1 MRRRVAGASRRE
13 QEGRPVAG
21 AAPQAQTLVRGLKLM
36 EAVAG
41 GTQDL
46 RSLVGVSGL
55 PRSTAHRLLS
65 SLALQGYLRY
75 STAAGYQ
82 LGPKLIE
89 LGFAAHRQLD
99 ITSAARPH
107 LEQLQGL
114 TQETVNLAVLDGHQ
128 VLYVDKIA
136 GSRSLQ
142 MVSYIGARCPA
153 HCTALGKALVAG
165 LPEAEWPHFIGSDH
179 ASTGEAG
186 QLAEFARVLRKVSAQ
201 GYALDLEENEPGVR
215 CVAAPVRD
223 GEGKIA
229 AAVSISGASVNMS
242 DGSLREFVPLVCQTA
257 CDISRELGWRGP

>member
-1 MRRRVAGASRRE
+1 M
-13 QEGRPVAG
+13 G

-41 GTQDL
+41 GTRDL

-75 STAAGYQ
+75 STASGYH

-107 LEQLQGL
+107 LERLQGL
-114 TQETVNLAVLDGHQ
+114 TQETVNLAVLDGNE

-153 HCTALGKALVAG
+153 HCTALGKALMAG
-165 LPEAEWPHFIGSDH
+165 LPEAEWPGFIG
-179 ASTGEAG
+179 AQETQTGMPEESNG
-186 QLAEFARVLRKVSAQ
+186 IIEGLRKVTAN

-215 CVAAPVRD
+215 CVAAPIRD

-242 DGSLREFVPLVCQTA
+242 DGSLREFVPLVRRTA
-257 CDISRELGWRGP
+257 ADIARELGWRGT

>member
-1 MRRRVAGASRRE
+1 MMGGA
-13 QEGRPVAG
+13 P
-21 AAPQAQTLVRGLKLM
+21 PAQTLVRGLKLM
-36 EAVAG
+36 EAVAA
-41 GTQDL
+41 GTRDL

-75 STAAGYQ
+75 STTGYH

-99 ITSAARPH
+99 ITGTARPH
-107 LEQLQGL
+107 LERLQGL
-114 TQETVNLAVLDGHQ
+114 TQETVNLAVLEGKD

-153 HCTALGKALVAG
+153 HCTALGKVLIAG
-165 LPEAEWPHFIGSDH
+165 LPEAEWPDFIDPGRSPDGPGQ
-179 ASTGEAG
+179 SGESIDG
-186 QLAEFARVLRKVSAQ
+186 LRKVTVQ

-215 CVAAPVRD
+215 CVAAPIHD

-242 DGSLREFVPLVCQTA
+242 DGSLAEFIPLVCRTA
-257 CDISRELGWRGP
+257 TEISRELGWTGAKPEARWLAVD

>member
-1 MRRRVAGASRRE
+1 MM
-13 QEGRPVAG
+13 G
-21 AAPQAQTLVRGLKLM
+21 AAPPAQTLVRGLKLM

-41 GTQDL
+41 GTRDL
-46 RSLVGVSGL
+46 RSLAGVSGL

-75 STAAGYQ
+75 STAGGYQ

-107 LEQLQGL
+107 LELLQGL
-114 TQETVNLAVLDGHQ
+114 TQETVNLAVLDGDQ

-136 GSRSLQ
+136 GSRGLQ
-142 MVSYIGARCPA
+142 MVSYVGARCPA
-153 HCTALGKALVAG
+153 HCTALGKVLMAG
-165 LPEAEWPHFIGSDH
+165 LPEPQWPDFIGVSR
-179 ASTGEAG
+179 AAAG
-186 QLAEFARVLRKVSAQ
+186 APEQLAEFIEGLRKVTAH

-215 CVAAPVRD
+215 CVAAPIHD

-242 DGSLREFVPLVCQTA
+242 DGSLQEFVPLLRRTA
-257 CDISRELGWRGP
+257 KDISRELGWRGA